1 MNAGAVLE
9 NWVDDFVYLRDNLDW
24 GILTYTF
31 HPHVIGRGHRM
42 IMLERL
48 VKKLIELGAEFQTME
63 EAVAEYQGRPK
74 TK

>member
-1 MNAGAVLE
+1 MRE
-9 NWVDDFVYLRDNLDW
+9 NLDW

-42 IMLERL
+42 IMLE
-48 VKKLIELGAEFQTME
+48 KLIKRLIEHGAEFQTME
-63 EAVAEYQGRPK
+63 EAVATYQSRPK